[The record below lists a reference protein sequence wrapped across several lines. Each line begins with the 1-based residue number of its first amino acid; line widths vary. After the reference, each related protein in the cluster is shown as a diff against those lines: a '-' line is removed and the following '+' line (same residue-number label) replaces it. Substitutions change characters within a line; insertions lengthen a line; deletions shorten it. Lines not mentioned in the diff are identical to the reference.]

1 MISYMRKLKG
11 LGLVALLALL
21 VQPLSAQRVAV
32 KTNALYWATA
42 TPNLGAEFRLN
53 RHFTLN
59 LEGAVNRL
67 KLGDKINSKA
77 IGAMPEVRYW
87 FSARPQARHFVGVM
101 GLVAGYGLTTHIKSA
116 EPKNYHGGTAVGGGL
131 TYGYSFV
138 LGPHWSLETTA
149 GLGLLSIN
157 ERKAKGDNIEH
168 GSGGNNNSKCIFAP
182 TKLGVTF
189 VYIFK

>member
-1 MISYMRKLKG
+1 MTCIIRKRKCLS
-11 LGLVALLALL
+11 LLALLTIL

-32 KTNALYWATA
+32 KTNAIYWATA

-59 LEGAVNRL
+59 VEGAVNYL
-67 KLGDKINSKA
+67 KLGDRLRTKG

-87 FSARPQARHFVGVM
+87 FSGRPQARHFVGLM
-101 GLVAGYGLTTHIKSA
+101 GMVAGYSMTSHIKTS
-116 EPKNYHGGTAVGGGL
+116 EPKIYHGGTAIGAGV

-138 LGPHWSLETTA
+138 LGKHWSLETTA
-149 GLGLLSIN
+149 GLGLLSIG
-157 ERKAKGDNIEH
+157 ERKSKGD
-168 GSGGNNNSKCIFAP
+168 GPTRDNNKCIFAP
-182 TKLGVTF
+182 TKLGVSF